1 MIIKSI
7 FRLLYLGEGETAVKE
22 VVREIEPTKK
32 PKKKRNIVIG
42 TLLGFFAVY
51 AVVTLISQQVQIN
64 RKQSELSQL
73 EDKIL
78 IQEVKNGEVEKV
90 YNSDDKE
97 NEEYIRRIARE
108 ELGYAEPDE
117 RVFINIAGE

>member
-1 MIIKSI
+1 M
-7 FRLLYLGEGETAVKE
+7 KE

-32 PKKKRNIVIG
+32 PKKKRNIVFG
-42 TLLGFFAVY
+42 VLLGVFAAY

-64 RKQSELSQL
+64 QKQSELSEL

-78 IQEVKNGEVEKV
+78 ILEVKNGEVEEV

>member
-1 MIIKSI
+1 M
-7 FRLLYLGEGETAVKE
+7 KE

-32 PKKKRNIVIG
+32 TKKKRNIVFG
-42 TLLGFFAVY
+42 VLLGVFAAY

-64 RKQSELSQL
+64 QKQSELSEL

-78 IQEVKNGEVEKV
+78 IQEVKNGEVEEV

>member
-1 MIIKSI
+1 M
-7 FRLLYLGEGETAVKE
+7 KE

-32 PKKKRNIVIG
+32 PKKKRNIVFG
-42 TLLGFFAVY
+42 VLLGVFAAY

-64 RKQSELSQL
+64 QKQSELSEL

-78 IQEVKNGEVEKV
+78 IQDVKNGEVEEV

>member
-1 MIIKSI
+1 M
-7 FRLLYLGEGETAVKE
+7 KE
-22 VVREIEPTKK
+22 VVRETEPTKK
-32 PKKKRNIVIG
+32 PKKKRNIVFG
-42 TLLGFFAVY
+42 VLLGVFAAY

-64 RKQSELSQL
+64 QKQSELSEL

-78 IQEVKNGEVEKV
+78 IQEVKNGEVEEV

>member
-1 MIIKSI
+1 M
-7 FRLLYLGEGETAVKE
+7 KE

-32 PKKKRNIVIG
+32 PKKKRNIVFG
-42 TLLGFFAVY
+42 VLLGVFAAY

-64 RKQSELSQL
+64 QKQSELSEL

-78 IQEVKNGEVEKV
+78 IQEVKNGEVEEV

>member
-1 MIIKSI
+1 M
-7 FRLLYLGEGETAVKE
+7 KE

>member
-1 MIIKSI
+1 M
-7 FRLLYLGEGETAVKE
+7 KE
-22 VVREIEPTKK
+22 VVRDIEPTKK
-32 PKKKRNIVIG
+32 PKKKRNIVFG
-42 TLLGFFAVY
+42 VLLGVFAAY

-64 RKQSELSQL
+64 QKQSELSEL

-78 IQEVKNGEVEKV
+78 IQEVKNGEVEEV

>member
-1 MIIKSI
+1 M
-7 FRLLYLGEGETAVKE
+7 
-22 VVREIEPTKK
+22 
-32 PKKKRNIVIG
+32 
-42 TLLGFFAVY
+42 
-51 AVVTLISQQVQIN
+51 
-64 RKQSELSQL
+64 
-73 EDKIL
+73 
-78 IQEVKNGEVEKV
+78 

>member
-1 MIIKSI
+1 M
-7 FRLLYLGEGETAVKE
+7 KE
-22 VVREIEPTKK
+22 VVRELEPTKK
-32 PKKKRNIVIG
+32 PKKKRSIVLG
-42 TLLGFFAVY
+42 VLLVLFAAY
-51 AVVTLISQQVQIN
+51 AVVTLISQQIQIN
-64 RKQSELSQL
+64 QKQSELSEL

>member
-1 MIIKSI
+1 M
-7 FRLLYLGEGETAVKE
+7 
-22 VVREIEPTKK
+22 
-32 PKKKRNIVIG
+32 
-42 TLLGFFAVY
+42 LGFFAVY